1 MGARNGKFY
10 GTEVVINLWKPYVQ
24 VPDEFSL
31 AQTWIVSGS
40 GSSLNTIEAG
50 WQVCSLLHD
59 LSLFLCKYVTYYIFF
74 FLIYRFIQNYMMI
87 TDLDSLFTGR

>member
-50 WQVCSLLHD
+50 WQVWSLLHD
-59 LSLFLCKYVTYYIFF
+59 LFFVLIMKNTY
-74 FLIYRFIQNYMMI
+74 LILYY
-87 TDLDSLFTGR
+87 S